1 MKKNALKGSL
11 FLLLGAFIWGTAFV
25 AQSIGSNDLNA
36 LSFNCIRNFIG
47 VIALLPVM
55 GWKLHSS
62 KKSIKE
68 VFTKKLLLG
77 GLICGIALCVAS
89 NFQQMGIEQ
98 STVGKSAFITALYI
112 VLVPL
117 MGLFFKKKVPA
128 KVWLGVILATIGL
141 YLLCMKNEALVLSTG
156 DIYLLLCAFFFTIQI
171 TAIDYFAPNMDGV
184 ALSIVEFFV
193 TGVLSG
199 IGMLFTE
206 VPSWSQISA
215 AAIPLLYTGILSS
228 GVAYTFQII
237 GQQHLSASVASLI
250 MSLESVFATLAGWLI
265 LKEVLSTQELI
276 GCSLVF
282 ASVILSQIPI
292 TKKETDG

>member
-1 MKKNALKGSL
+1 MKKKALKGSL

>member
-206 VPSWSQISA
+206 VPSWSNLRSCHSTFV
-215 AAIPLLYTGILSS
+215 YR
-228 GVAYTFQII
+228 YTF
-237 GQQHLSASVASLI
+237 
-250 MSLESVFATLAGWLI
+250 
-265 LKEVLSTQELI
+265 
-276 GCSLVF
+276 
-282 ASVILSQIPI
+282 
-292 TKKETDG
+292 

>member
-47 VIALLPVM
+47 VITLLPVM

-282 ASVILSQIPI
+282 AAVILSQIPI
-292 TKKETDG
+292 TKEETDG